1 MAKKRLSALAKE
13 YGITFDEIHEI
24 VMNNLEEDM
33 VTGKGKN
40 LWLSEAGQVLIDDL
54 IPMVSIHRGIVVA
67 QAPNPR
73 YVMVKTKE
81 DTRKLPVQIPLA
93 LSGKLTG
100 KLIYFEADHSGQ
112 QPKFKWIKA
121 PKRK

>member
-40 LWLSEAGQVLIDDL
+40 LWLSEEGQVHTWIGQF
-54 IPMVSIHRGIVVA
+54 HQGVVE
-67 QAPNPR
+67 QMYENR
-73 YVMVKTKE
+73 VILVLHMSC
-81 DTRKLPVQIPLA
+81 PVFDI
-93 LSGKLTG
+93 
-100 KLIYFEADHSGQ
+100 
-112 QPKFKWIKA
+112 
-121 PKRK
+121 

>member
-24 VMNNLEEDM
+24 VMNNLEENM

-40 LWLSEAGQVLIDDL
+40 LWLSEEGQVLIDDL

-73 YVMVKTKE
+73 YVMVK
-81 DTRKLPVQIPLA
+81 R
-93 LSGKLTG
+93 
-100 KLIYFEADHSGQ
+100 
-112 QPKFKWIKA
+112 
-121 PKRK
+121 